1 MFYNDTV
8 AIAGALSGHYGVV
21 SAADLVDYGQTVI
34 VKPGAKT
41 DQGVM
46 LTGAYIAG
54 VLGDEY
60 AVYPLGIE
68 YGTDRLNDD
77 LGLLDAELDALGETL
92 EDLDDGFGDAY
103 GKGGSRVR
111 KRYLRVLA
119 RYRKCM
125 TKLGI
130 KEKKGRVR
138 RCDRRYRKMLKRW
151 QKMQRKGID
160 TSDLV
165 SPEQARAAF
174 AEPSGPVQGPR
185 VIAPPAQ
192 YVPPVL
198 PMVPQYG
205 PPGGGGGYFDDQAAL
220 EREMASIA
228 PSYGA
233 DQRQLVA
240 DLRAEADTYALSG
253 IEHDYFGLG
262 GSDVDVRYTEDS
274 LGDDD
279 ADLLGRSDDAYET
292 AAARLR
298 VAVGLPPDAVIL
310 RMHRDWALES
320 ENPKIRKIGK
330 RYLHE
335 LAIHNQSRRDDF
347 GDDDGFTRKQRRQ
360 LRRGMRHLSREL
372 TQAERAAIRSQRQ
385 MARMEDASLPDDDA
399 DLVGDLLGM
408 EAEFDDLG
416 DDDADLLGEDDDD
429 LGEDDDLLGDE
440 DDDLGDDDDLL
451 GDEGLMT
458 EGEKRRFLRNL
469 RRVGNREM
477 IRRAV
482 AAGHG
487 SVVRR
492 ALRADPTGATIP
504 PEIMTEVYPDLF
516 VREGAIPAGAPGYGD
531 DDDLLGDEDDDLGD
545 DDDLLGDEG
554 LMTEGEK
561 RRFLRNLR
569 RVGNREMIRR
579 AVAAGHGSVVRRALR
594 ADPTG
599 ATIPPEIMTEVYPDL
614 FVREGAIP
622 AGAPGYGDDDDLLG
636 EADGGEILLTHPD
649 QVGEDED
656 VLGILPLL
664 VIPAAAGL
672 LSIGHRKRAMQRW
685 LRKGGY
691 LTPRRAKRVA
701 RWRTKWKAKL
711 ARARKPKRQERLRR
725 RIALADQL
733 LATSAVTLGADG
745 AVDYGR
751 LRPKTRGTKGA
762 PVIVIAIRKRP
773 NEGET
778 LKGAI
783 AQYGAQAGH
792 FAADPGLLDVYS
804 VGLMPEVYQVDRGWS
819 APEAMMQI
827 AQHTHVSDWF
837 GVDLEPLKELD
848 AQISSAAKS
857 VVGSFVGAKLKF
869 NKELND
875 LGVARDR
882 LIASGASA
890 SSPDVLAVESRFRAK
905 VREITPK
912 YAAELEA
919 TVLPYKAA
927 RDAMVRALG
936 AAGFSSWDI
945 YDQLAGVGAAA
956 RPFDE
961 RRSEERLGF
970 QLFSKMRERA
980 EEKHESSQARREARD
995 KREREEYKFRKKQR
1009 EREDELEQMKFQMQ
1023 MAQMKA
1029 QMQQMQAMQT
1039 QAAKGGPVPVAAMAP
1054 ASAKAKTGAAFG
1066 AAPFP
1071 IGGSPPF
1078 PPPRRVGPEVR

>member
-429 LGEDDDLLGDE
+429 LGE
-440 DDDLGDDDDLL
+440 
-451 GDEGLMT
+451 
-458 EGEKRRFLRNL
+458 
-469 RRVGNREM
+469 
-477 IRRAV
+477 
-482 AAGHG
+482 
-487 SVVRR
+487 
-492 ALRADPTGATIP
+492 
-504 PEIMTEVYPDLF
+504 
-516 VREGAIPAGAPGYGD
+516 